1 MYLAKSKFVFIS
13 KIFGLFLMKNLKNY
27 LSLVSGGSLYRRGLI
42 DKLEIN
48 INESLADESLFN
60 TSRPISG
67 ADFFAHRPITGLE
80 QEIIKIH
87 SRSFLRENEARK
99 IEKRKINRGY

>member
-1 MYLAKSKFVFIS
+1 
-13 KIFGLFLMKNLKNY
+13 MKNLKNY

-99 IEKRKINRGY
+99 IEKRKINRRYKRRK